1 MLSRRGIR
9 IKVMKNLYSVS
20 RDETLDLR
28 QTKAAYNKSIQDT
41 YDLFL
46 FCTYSLVKICRFSE
60 EDSEKRK
67 TKYLPTEVDKK
78 FTSKLYRNPIIQS
91 LEGNK
96 VFGNI
101 ADKKNFAVKA
111 SNDFAQNIYN
121 EFLKEEAYV
130 NYILSDSTSIQDH
143 LELLLELFRFCRKN
157 EFFNDVMEEQFINWI
172 DDKSLVVGT
181 IKKVLKSLPAE
192 GNIFDEHKPD
202 PEIVEEF
209 GLELLQAVFE
219 EDDELLEMIKPV
231 LENWDHERLAIIDMI
246 SIKMAMMEFL
256 RFETIPVKVSLNE
269 YVEISKIY
277 STPKSKEFVNGILDK
292 LLKKLIA
299 EGKVNK
305 VGRGLL
311 E

>member
-1 MLSRRGIR
+1 MLSRRGVR

-28 QTKAAYNKSIQDT
+28 KTKSAYNKSIEDT

-46 FCTYSLVKICRFSE
+46 FCTYTLVKICRFSE
-60 EDSEKRK
+60 EDFEKRK
-67 TKYLPTEVDKK
+67 TKYLPTAVDKK
-78 FTSKLYRNPIIQS
+78 FTAKLYRNPIIQA
-91 LEGNK
+91 LEENK
-96 VFGNI
+96 AFTTI
-101 ADKKNFAVKA
+101 AEKKNFAVKA
-111 SNDFAQNIYN
+111 SNDFTQNIYN
-121 EFLKEEAYV
+121 EFLKEEAYT
-130 NYILSDSTSIQDH
+130 NYILADSSDKDH
-143 LELLLELFRFCRKN
+143 LDLLLELFRFCRKN

-181 IKKVLKSLPAE
+181 IKKVLKCLPTE
-192 GNIFDEHKPD
+192 ENVFDNHKPD

-209 GLELLQAVFE
+209 GLELLEAVFE
-219 EDDELLEMIKPV
+219 EDDELLEIIKPV

-246 SIKMAMMEFL
+246 SIKMAVMEFL

-292 LLKKLIA
+292 ILKQLVS
-299 EGKVNK
+299 EDKVK
-305 VGRGLL
+305 KAGRGLL

>member
-20 RDETLDLR
+20 RDETLNLR
-28 QTKAAYNKSIQDT
+28 KAKTAYHKSVQDT

-46 FCTYSLVKICRFSE
+46 FCTYALVKICRYAE
-60 EDSEKRK
+60 EDNDKRK
-67 TKYLPTEVDKK
+67 SKYLPTEIDKK
-78 FTSKLYRNPIIQS
+78 FTAKLYQNPIIQAI
-91 LEGNK
+91 EENK
-96 VFGNI
+96 FFSSIV
-101 ADKKNFAVKA
+101 DKKEFATKA
-111 SNDFAQNIYN
+111 SKDFSQNIYN
-121 EFLKEEAYV
+121 EFLKEEAYT
-130 NYILSDSTSIQDH
+130 NYILEESTKESH
-143 LELLLELFRFCRKN
+143 LALLLELFRFCRKN

-181 IKKVLKSLPAE
+181 IKKILKSLPADHNVFE
-192 GNIFDEHKPD
+192 DHTPD

-209 GLELLQAVFE
+209 GQELLEAVFE
-219 EDDELLEMIKPV
+219 EDDELLEIVKPV

-246 SIKMAMMEFL
+246 SIKMAVMEFL

-292 LLKKLIA
+292 ILKKLQA
-299 EGKVNK
+299 EDKVK
-305 VGRGLL
+305 KAGRGLI